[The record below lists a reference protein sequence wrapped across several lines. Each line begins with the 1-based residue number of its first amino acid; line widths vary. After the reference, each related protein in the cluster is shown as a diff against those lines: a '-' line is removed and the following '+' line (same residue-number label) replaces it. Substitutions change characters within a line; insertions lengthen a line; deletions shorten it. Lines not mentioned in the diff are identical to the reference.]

1 MLEGKIKS
9 LLRAYKSAKD
19 HNAETG
25 AARSVI
31 PYMKE
36 MDDLFGDRPMM
47 GRANTINVSARCSA
61 TPLKPKCM
69 SRSAI
74 LPASPVPPEVGI
86 DVTELSFP
94 ARTSSATAT
103 DTIPSSVSI
112 ILSSSSPGPS
122 SSRQI
127 ATSPMAVAGLSMPIS
142 RIISDSDKDTL
153 NSRLLKHRKSAKI
166 IAKEK
171 EELCRKEHFAEKEKC
186 KMERLQ
192 LKIEFLR
199 EIENRREE
207 RAERALAQIRNL
219 AEIELAERNR
229 RHQELKNN

>member
-19 HNAETG
+19 HNTETG
-25 AARSVI
+25 AARYVV

-69 SRSAI
+69 SAI
-74 LPASPVPPEVGI
+74 FPASPVPLELGI
-86 DVTELSFP
+86 DVTELSLP
-94 ARTSSATAT
+94 ADTSSATAT
-103 DTIPSSVSI
+103 DIIPSSVSI
-112 ILSSSSPGPS
+112 ILPSSSPGPS
-122 SSRQI
+122 SSLQI
-127 ATSPMAVAGLSMPIS
+127 ATSPMAVAGLSSPIS
-142 RIISDSDKDTL
+142 KIIPDSDKDRL
-153 NSRLLKHRKSAKI
+153 NSRLLRHRKSAKV

-171 EELCRKEHFAEKEKC
+171 EELCRKENFAEKEKC

-192 LKIEFLR
+192 LKIEFLK
-199 EIENRREE
+199 EEE
-207 RAERALAQIRNL
+207 RSV
-219 AEIELAERNR
+219 
-229 RHQELKNN
+229 LKEP